1 MFSILGGEFKRN
13 SNVIVLH
20 LFSPF
25 CFYSHAEDVIDKL
38 ASLDRETASTSSLPS
53 DVDSIKRLR
62 TRIEESRKSALESL
76 RLALQDGEVLIEK
89 LTALKNLGTLD
100 SRPGHIL
107 TAVNAGRSK
116 TNLQL

>member
-1 MFSILGGEFKRN
+1 
-13 SNVIVLH
+13 VLSH
-20 LFSPF
+20 
-25 CFYSHAEDVIDKL
+25 SHAEDVIDKL
-38 ASLDRETASTSSLPS
+38 ASLDRESAATSTLPS

-76 RLALQDGEVLIEK
+76 RLALQDGEVLLEK

-107 TAVNAGRSK
+107 TAVNAGN
-116 TNLQL
+116 NLIAAVV